1 MVTPTDF
8 NLQNLRTRAFQGFIQ
23 FQNPGNATEFLRLKE
38 RQSMDVTFSF
48 NREPHYTDSGI
59 KALDPAGHDHRFRM
73 NLKVTSDLIDNE
85 YNKIDPD
92 TTAEQQTISY
102 WILKNELYEPIQII
116 FITTLEARSG
126 PSSDIL
132 EKFLHF
138 KFTLDPQ
145 VFGPITIGATGGTS
159 TVDVSGEVIA
169 IEEIIRTATE
179 DAP

>member
-23 FQNPGNATEFLRLKE
+23 FQNPGNSLEFLRLKE

-48 NREPHYTDSGI
+48 GRDPHYNDSGI
-59 KALDPAGHDHRFRM
+59 KALDPSGHDHRFRM
-73 NLKVTSDLIDNE
+73 TLKVTSDLIDDQ
-85 YNKIDPD
+85 YNKVDPD
-92 TTAEQQTISY
+92 TGAERETVSY

-116 FITTLEARSG
+116 FVTTLEARSG
-126 PSSDIL
+126 PSSDPS

-145 VFGPITIGATGGTS
+145 VFGAITLGATGGTS
-159 TVDVSGEVIA
+159 NIDVSGEVIA
-169 IEEIIRTATE
+169 IEEIIRTDTE